1 MIRKLFGSPS
11 YTVAWLGAVAIALL
25 GFTTPEYLKY
35 WYILSAMWLMNVFL
49 YRHIVQCYGSKS
61 FKAMYVL
68 MFVLPLVVECAAL
81 VVPYHGWNPFFR
93 SVSTSLVLTYVL
105 FMQMVVAVLGC
116 GCLHHWYRQDRGR
129 TFSAVARR
137 RYRVVAYSVFALCFA
152 CYMVGAIYGKN
163 HVVLRRAT
171 VEVCQLPQAFE
182 GYKIVQLSDFHLGSM
197 YNSNTMA
204 RIVDSVNALNPD
216 MIAVTGDVVTLSSG
230 EMRPFLSIL
239 RRLKAKDGVY
249 MVLGNHDY
257 VRYPYFPS
265 PEVKTTDSLAFI
277 SMIVDSLRWNLLC
290 DQSRFILRN
299 ADTMVVAGSQYIGLP
314 SLKKI
319 KLVGDNTYSYGD
331 LAKTLRGTD
340 GYPVVLLTHNPVVWT
355 REVIQRYPFVDL
367 TLSGHTHAGQMGL
380 YIKNS
385 VAQNVGYNAKTKA
398 GLFHYADQSLYVN
411 AGIGTS
417 AMHSRFLIFPE
428 ITLITLT
435 ASHPETI

>member
-1 MIRKLFGSPS
+1 MIRKLFGTPS

-35 WYILSAMWLMNVFL
+35 WYILSAMWLMNTFL
-49 YRHIVQCYGSKS
+49 YRHIEQCYGSKS
-61 FKAMYVL
+61 FRAMYVL
-68 MFVLPLVVECAAL
+68 MFVLPLMVECAAL
-81 VVPYHGWNPFFR
+81 VVPYHSWNPFFR
-93 SVSTSLVLTYVL
+93 SVSTSFVLTYVL

-116 GCLHHWYRQDRGR
+116 GCFHHWYRQGRGKALSVVVR
-129 TFSAVARR
+129 H
-137 RYRVVAYSVFALCFA
+137 RYLGVAYSMFVLCFA
-152 CYMVGAIYGKN
+152 CYMVGAVYGKN

-171 VEVCQLPQAFE
+171 VEVNQLPAAFD

-197 YNSNTMA
+197 YNRNTMA

-230 EMRPFLSIL
+230 EIRPFLSIL
-239 RRLKAKDGVY
+239 RLLKAKDGVFV
-249 MVLGNHDY
+249 VLGNHDY

-265 PEVKTTDSLAFI
+265 PEVKTADSIAFI

-290 DQSRFILRN
+290 DQSRLILRN

-314 SLKKI
+314 PLKKI

-340 GYPVVLLTHNPVVWT
+340 DYPVVLLTHNPVVWT

-380 YIKNS
+380 YAKSYAN
-385 VAQNVGYNAKTKA
+385 QNVGYNAKTKA
-398 GLFHYADQSLYVN
+398 GLFHYADQSLYIN

-417 AMHSRFLIFPE
+417 AMHCRFLIFPE

-435 ASHPETI
+435 APNGKSI